1 MMNLKE
7 QNRIADVLVPLILT
21 LVVNGWSAPVTE
33 GSPMATATAS
43 SQTKAPCKLGDLS
56 EFQTVANAVDVLV
69 EKGNLPEAKKR
80 IKDLE
85 TSWDEAEA
93 GLKPR
98 DASSWH
104 VLDKS
109 IDRALAALRAKPPN
123 QADCK
128 STMAALLN
136 TFESLKIP

>member
-1 MMNLKE
+1 MKLKE
-7 QNRIADVLVPLILT
+7 KNRIAAVLVSLLLA
-21 LVVNGWSAPVTE
+21 LVVNGRSAPVTE

-43 SQTKAPCKLGDLS
+43 SQAKAPCKLGDLS
-56 EFQTVANAVDVLV
+56 TFRTVANEVDVLV

-109 IDRALAALRAKPPN
+109 IDRALAALRAKPPI
-123 QADCK
+123 QAECK
-128 STMAALLN
+128 STIAALLK
-136 TFESLKIP
+136 TFDSL

>member
-7 QNRIADVLVPLILT
+7 KNRIADVLVPLILT

-33 GSPMATATAS
+33 GSSATTATAS
-43 SQTKAPCKLGDLS
+43 SQAKAPCKLGDLS
-56 EFQTVANAVDVLV
+56 EFRTVANEVDALV

-109 IDRALAALRAKPPN
+109 IDRALAALRAKPPI
-123 QADCK
+123 QAECK
-128 STMAALLN
+128 STIAALLK
-136 TFESLKIP
+136 TFDSL

>member
-7 QNRIADVLVPLILT
+7 KNRIADVLVPLILA

-33 GSPMATATAS
+33 GSSATTPVAS
-43 SQTKAPCKLGDLS
+43 SQAKASSKLGDLS
-56 EFQTVANAVDVLV
+56 AFRTIANDVDALV

-93 GLKPR
+93 GIKPR
-98 DASSWH
+98 DAKSWH
-104 VLDKS
+104 VLDKA
-109 IDRALAALRAKPPN
+109 IDRALSALRAKTPD
-123 QADCK
+123 QGECK
-128 STMAALLN
+128 SAIAALLK
-136 TFESLKIP
+136 TFDAL

>member
-1 MMNLKE
+1 MIRLKKK
-7 QNRIADVLVPLILT
+7 NRIANVLLL
-21 LVVNGWSAPVTE
+21 LLFALKGDGWSAPMTDGNADPVSAPSSE
-33 GSPMATATAS
+33 AKAS
-43 SQTKAPCKLGDLS
+43 CKLGDLS
-56 EFQTVANAVDVLV
+56 SFRTIANEVDALI
-69 EKGNLPEAKKR
+69 EKGSLPEAKKR

-98 DASSWH
+98 DARNWH

-109 IDRALAALRAKPPN
+109 IDRALAALRAKTPN

-128 STMAALLN
+128 SSMSALLK
-136 TFESLKIP
+136 TFDSLQ

>member
-7 QNRIADVLVPLILT
+7 KNRIADVLVPLILT
-21 LVVNGWSAPVTE
+21 LAVNGWSAPVTE
-33 GSPMATATAS
+33 GSSTTTPTAS
-43 SQTKAPCKLGDLS
+43 SQAKVSCKLGDLS
-56 EFQTVANAVDVLV
+56 AFRTVANEVDVLV

-123 QADCK
+123 QGECK
-128 STMAALLN
+128 SAIAALLK
-136 TFESLKIP
+136 TFDSL

>member
-1 MMNLKE
+1 MMKLKE
-7 QNRIADVLVPLILT
+7 KNRIAAVLMPLLIA
-21 LVVNGWSAPVTE
+21 LVTNGWSAPMTE
-33 GSPMATATAS
+33 GSSASTPIAS
-43 SQTKAPCKLGDLS
+43 SQAKASSKLGDLS
-56 EFQTVANAVDVLV
+56 AFRAIANDVDALV

-98 DASSWH
+98 DAKSWH

-109 IDRALAALRAKPPN
+109 IDRALSALRAKTPN
-123 QADCK
+123 QVECK
-128 STMAALLN
+128 SAIAALLK
-136 TFESLKIP
+136 TFDVL